1 MTFEELAWE
10 FVEIFDD
17 LEVDAVNEVLIKN
30 VPIETLEFFTTYADA
45 FGKSGGL
52 SGSNLQR
59 LPKLM
64 LIGYLLRLLEERLI
78 VDGPTGH

>member
-17 LEVDAVNEVLIKN
+17 LEVDAVNEMLVKN
-30 VPIETLEFFTTYADA
+30 VPIETLEFFTTYTDA

-64 LIGYLLRLLEERLI
+64 LIGYLLRLLEEQLI
-78 VDGPTGH
+78 VHGPTGH

>member
-17 LEVDAVNEVLIKN
+17 LEVETINEILVKN
-30 VPIETLEFFTTYADA
+30 VPLRTLEFFTTYAEDFA
-45 FGKSGGL
+45 KQDGL
-52 SGSNLQR
+52 SDQTQRR

-64 LIGYLLRLLEERLI
+64 LIGYLLHLLEERLL
-78 VDGPTGH
+78 VSEPTDH